1 MKESIS
7 QKEKLLLMMTE
18 IYNQLE
24 ELESI
29 LEESFSEVRS
39 DWENE
44 ELDKFTVPVQ
54 KITELEVKMK
64 DDSLKKMEEQKEVSF
79 PTQKPSALKLELGM
93 N

>member
-7 QKEKLLLMMTE
+7 QKEKLLVMMTE

-29 LEESFSEVRS
+29 LEESFSDIRK

-44 ELDKFTVPVQ
+44 ELNKFTVPVQ
-54 KITELEVKMK
+54 KITELEMKMK
-64 DDSLKKMEEQKEVSF
+64 ENRLKNKEEQKEVSY
-79 PTQKPSALKLELGM
+79 PSQKPSALKLELGM